1 MTRGFIFS
9 ILFLAIAC
17 APGQD
22 KNFKSDSLAMYDT
35 IKVQN
40 PDAEDENFNEESH
53 EAVDADT
60 TVLDSIKS
68 SFTKPQLNRKTA
80 YVYRKAGLHVY
91 KSLADAGDSTKAA
104 MVISYGSKIMLTDV
118 LINNQASDKIT
129 FEGFKGRYI
138 AVKAEDGSGGYIFSG
153 YLTNFPV
160 PNISNINEPRNVT
173 ESLGLQNYFL
183 QNFHLTA
190 TPVKITSMVMFAESN
205 TPEWWN
211 VHYAFESGIMI
222 ADNGYYE
229 GAATSATLPEGCTM
243 QEGFLLLKALPYMT
257 DFDSAFNQYPPKG
270 YSKKVKEYQNASVE
284 SNDTEGITK
293 IVLTDEEGCFGETY
307 VQKVEGRIIIG
318 SGGGC

>member
-1 MTRGFIFS
+1 MTRGLIFS
-9 ILFLAIAC
+9 ILFLVISC

-22 KNFKSDSLAMYDT
+22 KNFKSDSLAMTDT
-35 IKVQN
+35 ITIQN
-40 PDAEDENFNEESH
+40 PEAEDENFNEESH

-68 SFTKPQLNRKTA
+68 LFTKPQLNRKVA
-80 YVYRKAGLHVY
+80 YVYRRAGLHVY

-104 MVISYGSKIMLTDV
+104 MVIGYGSKIMLTDV

-138 AVKAEDGSGGYIFSG
+138 AVKTEDGSERFIFSG
-153 YLTNFPV
+153 YLTNFPL
-160 PNISNINEPRNVT
+160 PTLRTPDEPRYIT
-173 ESLGLQNYFL
+173 HTFGLEKYFL
-183 QNFHLTA
+183 RNFHLVT

-205 TPEWWN
+205 MPEWWN

-229 GAATSATLPEGCTM
+229 GAATSVTLPEGCTM

-257 DFDSAFNQYPPKG
+257 NFDSAFNKYPPIG
-270 YSKKVKEYQNASVE
+270 FSKKIKEYQNASVE
-284 SNDTEGITK
+284 SNDEEGITK